1 MQTIAISRDLDAPPD
16 RVRALIADTEAF
28 TAAGGF
34 DGVTVDG
41 DRIHLTNG
49 VGIATI
55 ELTLAIEEDEE
66 AALAYRQVDGIFG
79 EMETRYTVSERNG
92 GSTVTGETSF
102 NLDIALVGQFLDAT
116 VIKRQRRR
124 EIESQFDWLE
134 EQLREES

>member
-1 MQTIAISRDLDAPPD
+1 
-16 RVRALIADTEAF
+16 
-28 TAAGGF
+28 
-34 DGVTVDG
+34 
-41 DRIHLTNG
+41 
-49 VGIATI
+49 
-55 ELTLAIEEDEE
+55 
-66 AALAYRQVDGIFG
+66 
-79 EMETRYTVSERNG
+79 METRYTVSERNG